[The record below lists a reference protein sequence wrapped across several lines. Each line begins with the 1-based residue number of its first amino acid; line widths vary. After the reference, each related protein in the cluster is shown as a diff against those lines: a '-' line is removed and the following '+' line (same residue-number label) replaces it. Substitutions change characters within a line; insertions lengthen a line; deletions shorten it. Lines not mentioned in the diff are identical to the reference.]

1 MRARR
6 LARRG
11 TATPGR
17 AAPAVA
23 LGARVA
29 ATLRRNRTELLS
41 GTVLALAILAA
52 LTSYGALDLSGA
64 AAEPAPIL
72 VGRDSD

>member
-1 MRARR
+1 
-6 LARRG
+6 
-11 TATPGR
+11 
-17 AAPAVA
+17 
-23 LGARVA
+23 VA